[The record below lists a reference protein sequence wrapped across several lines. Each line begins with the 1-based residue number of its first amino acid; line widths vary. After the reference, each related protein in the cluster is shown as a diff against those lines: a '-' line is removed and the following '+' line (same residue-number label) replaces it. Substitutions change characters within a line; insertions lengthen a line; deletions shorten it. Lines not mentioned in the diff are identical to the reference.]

1 MSEKS
6 INKFSDFLSIEM
18 GRSPSSDIV
27 DFEKKGLPLL
37 NGPAE
42 FTDRY
47 PIPVQ
52 YSTFGNRFANKN
64 DILFCV
70 RGSTTGRMNIAD
82 QKYIIGRGL
91 AAISHKRGGYL
102 NSFVKGLIDYN
113 LKWLIGGTL
122 GSVFPN
128 LTKKQLYD

>member
-18 GRSPSSDIV
+18 GQSPSSDNV
-27 DFEKKGLPLL
+27 NFEKKGLPLL

-82 QKYIIGRGL
+82 RSQQHRSEL
-91 AAISHKRGGYL
+91 LSASLRRRC
-102 NSFVKGLIDYN
+102 ID
-113 LKWLIGGTL
+113 
-122 GSVFPN
+122 GSRS
-128 LTKKQLYD
+128 L